1 METVTGLFLGSKNR
15 AAMKLKDAYFLE
27 ESYYKPRQ
35 HIKKQRHHFSDK
47 GPYSQSYGFSGGHV
61 QIWELD
67 HKKAEHW
74 RTDAFKP

>member
-47 GPYSQSYGFSGGHV
+47 GPCSESYIFSCSHV
-61 QIWELD
+61 QMSELH
-67 HKKAEHW
+67 HKEG
-74 RTDAFKP
+74 